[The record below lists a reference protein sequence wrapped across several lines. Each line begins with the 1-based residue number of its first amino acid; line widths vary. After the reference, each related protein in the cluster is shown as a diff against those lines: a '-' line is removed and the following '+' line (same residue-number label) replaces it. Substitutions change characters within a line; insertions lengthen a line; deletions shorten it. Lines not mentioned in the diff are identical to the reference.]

1 MILKIILLI
10 SLAWVIF
17 NISMLIIPPRTIGA
31 YSRLSRVY
39 IPKEYYWTLTK
50 PELLAIF
57 YHELGHIT
65 HKHAIKN
72 CIKAI
77 FFIKRK
83 EDEIIKQE
91 CEADDF
97 AIAFGAQQSDAGKIT
112 TNDLIT
118 ALMKT
123 MQKDTMKLTMYRI
136 SRLKSLEAT

>member
-10 SLAWVIF
+10 SLAWIAF
-17 NISMLIIPPRTIGA
+17 NLVMLITPPP
-31 YSRLSRVY
+31 RVY

-65 HKHAIKN
+65 HAHAIKN

-83 EDEIIKQE
+83 ESEIIKQE

-97 AIAFGAQQSDAGKIT
+97 AIAFGTQQSDAGKIT